1 MRTVRLEQPE
11 DVEAVRRLNE
21 KAFGTPAEAGL
32 VDLLRVRGKIVVSL
46 VAVDGGRIMGYIAF
60 SRVSVAANPMLRGV
74 GLGPMAVIPDAQRQG
89 VGTRLVRAGLDHC
102 RDMGYE
108 YAVVVGHPDYYP
120 RFGFV
125 PAQQYGITCL
135 WEVPKGVFM
144 ALELRSRGLA
154 GSSGLATYEPEF
166 SDA

>member
-74 GLGPMAVIPDAQRQG
+74 GLGPMAVIPDA
-89 VGTRLVRAGLDHC
+89 
-102 RDMGYE
+102 
-108 YAVVVGHPDYYP
+108 
-120 RFGFV
+120 
-125 PAQQYGITCL
+125 
-135 WEVPKGVFM
+135 
-144 ALELRSRGLA
+144 
-154 GSSGLATYEPEF
+154 
-166 SDA
+166 

>member
-1 MRTVRLEQPE
+1 
-11 DVEAVRRLNE
+11 
-21 KAFGTPAEAGL
+21 
-32 VDLLRVRGKIVVSL
+32 
-46 VAVDGGRIMGYIAF
+46 
-60 SRVSVAANPMLRGV
+60 
-74 GLGPMAVIPDAQRQG
+74 
-89 VGTRLVRAGLDHC
+89 
-102 RDMGYE
+102 MGYE